1 MILIKEDE
9 IVESD
14 EVDEIIGDL
23 SSELISLDPN
33 FYVVAIKDNVWRL
46 YYGEK
51 SILTIDVTVNSSS
64 GNEIVTITDYNSN
77 TKVFNLDDQDDIQ
90 QYVVTTASKI
100 L

>member
-1 MILIKEDE
+1 MVLIQE
-9 IVESD
+9 
-14 EVDEIIGDL
+14 DEIIGANEVEEMVSDL
-23 SSELISLDPN
+23 VVELLDLDSN
-33 FYVVAIKDNVWRL
+33 FYIVAIKDTVWRL

-51 SILTIDVTVNSSS
+51 SILTIDVTLNSSN